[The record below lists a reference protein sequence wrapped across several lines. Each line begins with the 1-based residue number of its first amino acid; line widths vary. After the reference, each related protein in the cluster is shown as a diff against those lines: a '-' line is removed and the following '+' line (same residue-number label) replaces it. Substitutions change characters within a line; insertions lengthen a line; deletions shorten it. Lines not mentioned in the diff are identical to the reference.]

1 MKLKDILSPHF
12 CNPAKPLTP
21 LIQVAYD
28 SDFCQ
33 DTVTRGVLT
42 ADQMHHAADRYR
54 LGKSRSG
61 KTIYWMI
68 DELGIVR
75 DGHIGNSWVSQLL
88 KSREPH
94 FLHFWHPTPCLFGLH
109 LLCPT
114 DPTDHTDYYKT
125 HTETQ
130 SFTEGGNEKS
140 VGSVCDKTI
149 CVVESEASAVILSE
163 LLPKSLWLAYC
174 DISSLTVD
182 LLEPLQNHIV
192 TIYPRTDPT
201 MSNDL
206 FFRDYA
212 NAVRQTYPSVHLTID
227 DTLEKNASP
236 AQKSR
241 CIDLL
246 DFILE

>member
-12 CNPAKPLTP
+12 CDPAKPPTP

-33 DTVTRGVLT
+33 DTVARGVLT
-42 ADQMHHAADRYR
+42 ADQMYHAADHYR

-75 DGHIGNSWVSQLL
+75 DGHLGNSWVSQLL
-88 KSREPH
+88 KAREPLLQYWQVRH
-94 FLHFWHPTPCLFGLH
+94 CLFGLH
-109 LLCPT
+109 LVSQCASMPV
-114 DPTDHTDYYKT
+114 
-125 HTETQ
+125 
-130 SFTEGGNEKS
+130 N
-140 VGSVCDKTI
+140 I
-149 CVVESEASAVILSE
+149 VESEQTAVILSE
-163 LLPKSLWLAYC
+163 LCPESLWMSYC
-174 DISSLTVD
+174 DNSNLTVD
-182 LLEPLQNHIV
+182 LLEPLQDHIV

-212 NAVRQTYPSVHLTID
+212 NAVRQTYPSIHLTID

-246 DFILE
+246 DFILDK